1 MTTERFKNLVILH
14 SNDMHGDFLA
24 ESQGAEGTLIGGLA
38 LLSGYL
44 DKVRGEEKNVL
55 YVISGDMLQG
65 SLIDREYRGVST
77 MEIMNYLAPD
87 VVTLGNHELDYG
99 LSHLLF
105 LEKMANFPIVN
116 CNMYIKSSYR
126 RLMQPHHVLTLD
138 GFDILFIGVITQ
150 DILDTLAQD
159 EIGTFVDLEDAA
171 VAVGRICNAYR
182 DQDIE
187 LTVLMTHIGF
197 EKDKELAALLRPEWG
212 VDVIIGGHSHTVLSE
227 PAIVNEILIVQAGVG
242 TDQIGR
248 FDIKVDT
255 RTNSIVDWQWQLL
268 PVSNELAEQDAELQN
283 FIESYQVAVD
293 RKYSTI
299 ICRFAQKLTHPGRD
313 RETEL
318 GNLIAD
324 IFAQRAGS
332 DVTLIGS
339 GAIRRQDL
347 GPVVT
352 AGDLQEA
359 LPYDGTLYKFTVT
372 GAQLSKAIAHSM
384 RLEQHHDRHLFQLSK
399 GARAVY
405 NDSTRAL
412 ESLSLH
418 GQPVQDEER
427 YTVCTLEYHYNRSDK
442 DFDLTNE
449 ELGALGMPR
458 VVTTSYRDVVT
469 EYLKNNQNL
478 RSDVEG
484 RLVLK

>member
-1 MTTERFKNLVILH
+1 MTAERLKNFVILH

-24 ESQGAEGTLIGGLA
+24 ESQGTKGTLIGGLA

-44 DKVRGEEKNVL
+44 DKVRAEEENVL

-65 SLIDREYRGVST
+65 SLIDREYMGVST
-77 MEIMNYLAPD
+77 IEIMNYLAPD

-116 CNMYIKSSYR
+116 CNMYIKSSHR

-138 GFDILFIGVITQ
+138 GFAILFIGVITQ
-150 DILDTLAQD
+150 DILETLEHD
-159 EIGTFVDLEDAA
+159 EIGTFIDLEDAA

-197 EKDKELAALLRPEWG
+197 KKDKELATLLRPEWG
-212 VDVIIGGHSHTVLSE
+212 VDVIIGGHSHTILAE
-227 PAIVNEILIVQAGVG
+227 PAIVNDILIAQAGVG

-248 FDIKVDT
+248 FDIKVDA

-268 PVSNELAEQDAELQN
+268 PVSTDLAEQDAELQR
-283 FIESYQVAVD
+283 FIESYQAVVD
-293 RKYSTI
+293 RKYNTI
-299 ICRFAQKLTHPGRD
+299 VCRFARRLTHPGRD
-313 RETEL
+313 RETDL

-324 IFAQRAGS
+324 IFMQRARS
-332 DVTLIGS
+332 DVTLVGS
-339 GAIRRQDL
+339 GAIRRQEL

-352 AGDLQEA
+352 FGDLREA
-359 LPYDGTLYKFTVT
+359 LPYDGTLYKFALT
-372 GAQLSKAIAHSM
+372 GAQLSKAVAHSM
-384 RLEQHHDRHLFQLSK
+384 RLEAHHDRHLFQLSK
-399 GARAVY
+399 GVRAVY
-405 NDSTRAL
+405 NDHTRAL
-412 ESLSLH
+412 ESLTVH
-418 GQPVQDEER
+418 GQPVQDDER
-427 YTVCTLEYHYNRSDK
+427 YTVCTLEYHYNQSDRA
-442 DFDLTNE
+442 FDLTKE

-458 VVTTSYRDVVT
+458 VVTTSYRDVVV
-469 EYLKNNQNL
+469 EYLRHHQNVK
-478 RSDVEG
+478 SHVEG
-484 RLVLK
+484 RLVFK